1 MALRII
7 AISVAICGC
16 LMLAAKWLL
25 EIESLLELSALQSP
39 SEAARPCLLS
49 LDRCLDQAA
58 TPFTLCLVS
67 VERCSG
73 EGKIE
78 KIASS
83 HMRRPARGA
92 ELNRRRRG
100 TS

>member
-25 EIESLLELSALQSP
+25 EIESLLELSVLQSP

-73 EGKIE
+73 GEGKLE
-78 KIASS
+78 KLVADTG
-83 HMRRPARGA
+83 RA
-92 ELNRRRRG
+92 ELPQYEPG
-100 TS
+100 GP

>member
-1 MALRII
+1 MALRVI

-16 LMLAAKWLL
+16 WMLAARWLL
-25 EIESLLELSALQSP
+25 ASASPLESSALQSP

-73 EGKIE
+73 DGKLE

-83 HMRRPARGA
+83 HNAASRARR
-92 ELNRRRRG
+92 
-100 TS
+100 

>member
-1 MALRII
+1 MALRVI

-16 LMLAAKWLL
+16 WMLAARWLL
-25 EIESLLELSALQSP
+25 ASESPLESSTLQSP

-73 EGKIE
+73 EGKLE
-78 KIASS
+78 KLVADTGYAAYRA
-83 HMRRPARGA
+83 RR
-92 ELNRRRRG
+92 
-100 TS
+100 

>member
-1 MALRII
+1 MALRVI

-25 EIESLLELSALQSP
+25 ASESSLESSALRSP

-49 LDRCLDQAA
+49 LDRCLDQSAA
-58 TPFTLCLVS
+58 PFTLCLVS

-73 EGKIE
+73 EGKLE
-78 KIASS
+78 KLVANTG
-83 HMRRPARGA
+83 RA
-92 ELNRRRRG
+92 ELPPRESPRR
-100 TS
+100 